1 NPNAL
6 VLFPDLLAEP
16 SPVRTTGLLPSHRL
30 EDLIAAGHVRA
41 STPILPDQIQPSSID
56 LRLGP
61 LAYKVRAS
69 FLPNRH
75 ATVQKKLTDLQIGQ
89 LDLSKSAL
97 LERGSVYIV
106 PLQEELYLPDEFY
119 RPPRRVHQADYG
131 LREFLR
137 RHSSGLPRQTLRG
150 DRSSHL
156 SGDCSGRHTTES
168 ASNSTEESAF
178 VRPDA
183 IRSSRAGADRLL
195 ARRVASGA
203 GCIPPWSLATG

>member
-1 NPNAL
+1 MNPNAL

-16 SPVRTTGLLPSHRL
+16 GPVRTTGLLPSHRL

-106 PLQEELYLPDEFY
+106 PLQEELFLPD
-119 RPPRRVHQADYG
+119 DYSG
-131 LREFLR
+131 KANPK
-137 RHSSGLPRQTLRG
+137 SSTGRLDVFTRLITITG
-150 DRSSHL
+150 IL
-156 SGDCSGRHTTES
+156 SKTFGQD
-168 ASNSTEESAF
+168 TEESS
-178 VRPDA
+178 
-183 IRSSRAGADRLL
+183 ISRLFL
-195 ARRVASGA
+195 
-203 GCIPPWSLATG
+203 